1 MRTSALALLLSS
13 TALAACTAADEAPAG
28 PGSDDAS
35 ALAAEAVGER
45 SDALVATFV
54 VNTTDDKPDG
64 DPGDGKCNVKGLSFK
79 CSLRA
84 AVQEANAKPGTYTI
98 VLEPTTYLLDELGRG
113 EDAGATGDLD
123 LRRDITIKVSGTG
136 RALVRGA
143 AGWDDRIVHV
153 HTGASAKLE
162 RIELSGGDVEAA
174 GGGARVEASGALTLF
189 LTDIKSCSATS
200 GGGLFVRPGATL
212 TMNAATISGNTA
224 SARGGGLF
232 NLGTVLPSSVT
243 MTDNTAVNEGGGLLN
258 EGVAELSSGTIS
270 GNRLLGPPTDN
281 IGGGV
286 SNAGTLRLTN
296 VTVAEN
302 VAHSAAGILNDNLS
316 TLTLDRSTVRANV
329 AKVGAGGIINAGTL
343 TVSRTRVAENRGSL
357 GAGLSNAGTLTMT
370 NTAVTHNVSS
380 ATGGGLANFGSARL
394 NNVTLRANS
403 AAQQGGGLLN
413 AGVTNDDGNTSA
425 PSIDISNSIVADN
438 AAPQGPD
445 CLASSPLDS
454 LGHNLFENLSLCA
467 LAGAGVGDII
477 GQDPVVVQATP
488 TSNPQL
494 GPGSPALDA
503 GSPALPGSGGDAC
516 EAVDLRGAAR
526 PADGD
531 GDLVFRCDIGA
542 IETPD
547 FNL

>member
-13 TALAACTAADEAPAG
+13 TALAACTVADEAPAG
-28 PGSDDAS
+28 PGDDDGS
-35 ALAAEAVGER
+35 APAVEAVGER

-64 DPGDGKCNVKGLSFK
+64 DPGDGKCNVKGLSAK

-98 VLEPTTYLLDELGRG
+98 VLEPTTYLLDEFGRS

-123 LRRDITIKVSGTG
+123 LRRDITIKVSGAG
-136 RALVRGA
+136 HALVRGA

-153 HTGASAKLE
+153 HAGASAKLD
-162 RIELSGGDVEAA
+162 RVDLSDGDVNAA
-174 GGGARVEASGALTLF
+174 GGGARVEASGALALVSTV
-189 LTDIKSCSATS
+189 IKSCSATS
-200 GGGLFVRPGATL
+200 GGGVFVQSGATL
-212 TMNAATISGNTA
+212 TMIAATISGNAA

-232 NLGTVLPSSVT
+232 NLGTVPPSSAT
-243 MTDNTAVNEGGGLLN
+243 IADNTAVNEGGGLLN
-258 EGVAELSSGTIS
+258 EGVAELSSGMVS

-286 SNAGTLRLTN
+286 SNDGTLRLTN
-296 VTVAEN
+296 VTVLQN
-302 VAHSAAGILNDNLS
+302 VAHSAAGILNKSLS

-329 AKVGAGGIINAGTL
+329 TKIGAGGITNAGTM
-343 TVSRTRVAENRGSL
+343 TVSRTRVAENLGSL
-357 GAGLSNAGTLTMT
+357 GAGVQNAGSLTVT
-370 NTAVTHNVSS
+370 NTTINHNFSS
-380 ATGGGLANFGSARL
+380 ATGGGLANFGSVRL

-403 AAQQGGGLLN
+403 AENEGGGLIN
-413 AGVTNDDGNTSA
+413 AGTTGDDGGTFEA
-425 PSIDISNSIVADN
+425 SIEISNSIVADN

-445 CLASSPLDS
+445 CLATSPLDS
-454 LGHNLFENLSLCA
+454 LGHNLFENLSLCT
-467 LAGAGVGDII
+467 LASAGVGDIV
-477 GQDPVVVQATP
+477 GQDPVIVQATP
-488 TSNPQL
+488 ISNPQL
-494 GPGSPALDA
+494 GPISPALDA
-503 GSPALPGSGGDAC
+503 GSPALPGSGGGAC

-526 PADGD
+526 PTDGD